1 VKVSGEVVSDDVK
14 TSEEF
19 LEALDKLIMEENYLP
34 ENISNMGETFL
45 FWEKD
50 A

>member
-1 VKVSGEVVSDDVK
+1 
-14 TSEEF
+14 
-19 LEALDKLIMEENYLP
+19 MEENYLP

-50 A
+50 AWKDFRP